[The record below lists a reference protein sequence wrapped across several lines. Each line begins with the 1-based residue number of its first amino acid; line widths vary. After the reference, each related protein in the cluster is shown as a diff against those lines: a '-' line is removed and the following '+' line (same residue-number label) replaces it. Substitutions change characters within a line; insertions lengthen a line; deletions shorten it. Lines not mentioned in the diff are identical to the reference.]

1 MVVSVAAPARAR
13 RHALDSP
20 LPAFGPVAV
29 QDLLL
34 SRTTSAALHDDVF
47 VDRWIQERR
56 RQVRLTSVPVSL
68 AQLDQW
74 RIEEDSGN
82 ICHATGRFFSITGL
96 QVRHRTPDG
105 ELTWDQPIIDQP
117 EFGILGVLAARFEGV
132 LHFCLRAKEEPGNIN
147 GVQLAPTVQA
157 TYSNYT
163 CVHGGKQPPLLE
175 HFLAPRADRI
185 VVAKLQTED
194 GSRFLFKS
202 NRNMVV
208 LAEEDGVPDL
218 PEDAIWLTL
227 RQIAGLLQRDN
238 VVNACARS
246 VLSCLLW
253 TVAGRNAGRN
263 GSSGQQYDE
272 CALQEVKGRF
282 IEGGGRKQDPHS
294 FSELVQ
300 WIDDQ
305 KTGNHLMQKRM
316 KLNQLRDWEMDP
328 RGFFRHREGR
338 FFTVVGINVQ
348 SPYREIAAWNQ
359 PILVNSGTG
368 IVGLLVR
375 RRHGRTYGLFQA
387 KAEVG
392 NRHLV
397 QIAPT
402 VQFTPANY
410 QDNVQLKKPF
420 LYDEFVAPSR
430 FSVLHESRQSEEGGR
445 FYKEDHVHRIL
456 LQTGNDE
463 LNLPPS
469 YRWLSLD
476 QLRFFLHLG
485 EKVNSCTRS
494 VIACLL

>member
-1 MVVSVAAPARAR
+1 MTVKRAAPARTGTA
-13 RHALDSP
+13 AVGTGPGL
-20 LPAFGPVAV
+20 GPVSV
-29 QDLLL
+29 PDLYR
-34 SRTTSAALHDDVF
+34 SRTTRAALHDDVY
-47 VDRWIQERR
+47 VDRWLQERR
-56 RQVRLTSVPVSL
+56 RQVRLSSVPVSL

-82 ICHATGRFFSITGL
+82 ISHGTGRFFSITGL

-105 ELTWDQPIIDQP
+105 ELCWDQPIIDQP
-117 EFGILGVLAARFEGV
+117 EFGILGVLAARFDGV
-132 LHFCLRAKEEPGNIN
+132 LHFCLRAKEEPGNLN

-163 CVHGGKQPPLLE
+163 RVHGGKQPLLLE
-175 HFLAPRADRI
+175 HFLAPAPGS
-185 VVAKLQTED
+185 VVFAKLQTED

-202 NRNMVV
+202 NRNMIV
-208 LAEEDGVPDL
+208 LAPAGGVPEL

-227 RQIAGLLQRDN
+227 RQIAALLQRDN

-253 TVAGRNAGRN
+253 TASGRSLDGGTAPAWPE
-263 GSSGQQYDE
+263 DE
-272 CALQEVKGRF
+272 CALQEARSRF
-282 IEGGGRKQDPHS
+282 VGPGGRGQDPHS
-294 FSELVQ
+294 LNELIQ
-300 WIDDQ
+300 WIDDE
-305 KTGNHLMQKRM
+305 KAGNHILQKRM
-316 KLNQLRDWEMDP
+316 KLNRLRDWELDP

-338 FFTVVGINVQ
+338 FFTVVGISVQ
-348 SPYREIAAWNQ
+348 SPYREIASWSQ
-359 PILVNSGTG
+359 PILVNAGTG

-375 RRHGRTYGLFQA
+375 RRRGRLYGLFQA

-420 LYDEFVAPSR
+420 LYEEFVAPSR
-430 FSVLHESRQSEEGGR
+430 FAVLHESRQSEEGGR

-456 LQTGNDE
+456 LHAGTDE
-463 LNLPPS
+463 PDLPPA

-476 QLRFFLHLG
+476 QVRFFLHLG

-494 VIACLL
+494 ILACLL